1 MNNTI
6 LSILITLVIIT
17 LTGVVLY
24 RYLSKKYQESL
35 NNKKEHNLLVN
46 DISNKLEEEEKSK
59 ALSSTEGSAEA
70 SPASALVKNQDLIR
84 EVMEE
89 MKDYHKSCPL
99 PHQRKNN

>member
-1 MNNTI
+1 MNKTI
-6 LSILITLVIIT
+6 LSRLITLVIIT

-59 ALSSTEGSAEA
+59 ALSSTE
-70 SPASALVKNQDLIR
+70 ASALVKNQDLIR

-89 MKDYHKSCPL
+89 MKDYHKSSPL
-99 PHQRKNN
+99 PHQRKDN